1 LVCHLQVSCIGSS
14 VACIDTIVGPNTEI
28 ASSALT
34 VCVGIGVGAVS
45 VVINAMIQLR
55 VPHQYIGVAMGLVTV
70 FRYVG
75 GSVGTTVYEVI
86 LTNQLTDNLGK
97 NVATALGE
105 AGLPVADI
113 PAVTEALATGDA
125 TSPALALAS
134 PAALAAGTIAIKLTY
149 AHAFKIIYLV
159 SIAFGTVGTI
169 CAAFTR
175 NVGEYLTNKL
185 DVILDEQVHLGLHDV
200 QKGGHVLDEDGN
212 EIIHQT
218 RKTVPGAED
227 V

>member
-1 LVCHLQVSCIGSS
+1 M
-14 VACIDTIVGPNTEI
+14 ACSDTIIGPNTEI

-34 VCVGIGVGAVS
+34 VCVGIGVGSVS
-45 VVINAMIQLR
+45 VVINAMVQLR

-75 GSVGTTVYEVI
+75 GSVGTTVYQVI
-86 LTNQLTDNLGK
+86 LTNQLTDNLGV
-97 NVATALGE
+97 NVATALAE
-105 AGLPVADI
+105 AGLPLASI
-113 PAVTEALATGDA
+113 PAVTEALATGNA

-134 PAALAAGTIAIKLTY
+134 PAALAAGATAIKLTY
-149 AHAFKIIYLV
+149 ADAFKIIYLV

-185 DVILDEQVHLGLHDV
+185 DVILDEQAHLGLHDV
-200 QKGGHVLDEDGN
+200 QKGGHLLDEDGN
-212 EIIHQT
+212 EITYET
-218 RKTVPGAED
+218 RRTVPSAD
-227 V
+227 VV